1 MGKKKTIPKQPLR
14 IIRKN
19 SNGLVWPS
27 EQIPMLEV
35 SIEKITHDLETNDWL
50 VYIANILILPKYF
63 SPRIS
68 NFKFYISYN

>member
-1 MGKKKTIPKQPLR
+1 MNERNNYMGKKKTIPKQPLR

-35 SIEKITHDLETNDWL
+35 STEKSSHNLETND
-50 VYIANILILPKYF
+50 
-63 SPRIS
+63 
-68 NFKFYISYN
+68 

>member
-35 SIEKITHDLETNDWL
+35 SAEKCTHNLETND
-50 VYIANILILPKYF
+50 
-63 SPRIS
+63 
-68 NFKFYISYN
+68 

>member
-35 SIEKITHDLETNDWL
+35 STETISLNLETND
-50 VYIANILILPKYF
+50 
-63 SPRIS
+63 
-68 NFKFYISYN
+68 